1 MTVFLKFSFQGI
13 FITLKRKIT
22 AENANQDSNEFFDKD
37 PFSDVPLKSDENFGL
52 SNEDN
57 KVSDKIGLNL
67 KKDLSAPLKLESQKK
82 RERALNQFKAFLE
95 ESNFKSIEE
104 LIQFPD
110 DLDIAFCQF
119 FEVKNSLIF

>member
-1 MTVFLKFSFQGI
+1 MKFSFQGT
-13 FITLKRKIT
+13 FITLKRKIIG
-22 AENANQDSNEFFDKD
+22 ENRNQDSNEFFDED
-37 PFSDVPLKSDENFGL
+37 PFSDVPFKSDENFGL
-52 SNEDN
+52 SNEENDIT
-57 KVSDKIGLNL
+57 DRIGLNL

-119 FEVKNSLIF
+119 FEVKNAKCA